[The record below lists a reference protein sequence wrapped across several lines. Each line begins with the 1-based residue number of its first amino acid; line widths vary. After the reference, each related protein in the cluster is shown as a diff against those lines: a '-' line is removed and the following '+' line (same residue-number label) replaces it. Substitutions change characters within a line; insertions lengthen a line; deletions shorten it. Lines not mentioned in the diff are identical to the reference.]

1 MTDQTA
7 TPHAPGQ
14 AGASLLTTLKR
25 TEIFR
30 TLLVQPWTYLTGA
43 VLLAVLAGA
52 LLNSTGSP
60 WGVTTALTYWGAWA
74 WGLVGGDPHSWSYFA
89 DTSPAFNK
97 PGTNILNH
105 AGSVID
111 IGLIFGAFAATL
123 LASQFKIKTV
133 KSSRQVWGA
142 ILGGLLMGVGARM
155 SFGCNIGA
163 LFSGVPSMS
172 LHGWVFM
179 VFIFLGAI
187 IGSKLL
193 VTFFIGEARL
203 ATAAPAASMAPMAAQ
218 PAAPAAAGGIK
229 RIARVKVE
237 RKENVVQFPLGVAV
251 VVVLIAIGY
260 YYASAMKAPMLA
272 TFWGIGIALGFTLQ
286 RARFCFTAAMRDPC
300 LTGGT
305 NLTKA
310 VVVALAVSTVLV
322 SALQAGAYLKTGDL
336 GAAMKIG
343 LVSPVGLHTAV
354 GATIFGIGAV
364 ISGGC
369 ASGTLMRVG
378 EGFVQQWIALPFFC
392 IGSALGAVTWPLW
405 RGPLMVDMTS
415 SVYLPSVLGGFFPAL
430 VVQFALLLAVWLAA
444 DWWGKRDAAH

>member
-1 MTDQTA
+1 MTDHTA
-7 TPHAPGQ
+7 SPTPANPAWLSQ
-14 AGASLLTTLKR
+14 LKH
-25 TEIFR
+25 TDVFR
-30 TLLVQPWTYLTGA
+30 ALLVQPWTYLTGA

-52 LLNSTGSP
+52 LLNSTGSV

-97 PGTNILNH
+97 PGTNIINH

-123 LASQFKIKTV
+123 LASQFKIKNV

-187 IGSKLL
+187 LGSKLL
-193 VTFFIGEARL
+193 VTYFIGEAKL
-203 ATAAPAASMAPMAAQ
+203 STAAPAAQ
-218 PAAPAAAGGIK
+218 VAAPATAPAGGGIK
-229 RIARVKVE
+229 RIQRVKVE
-237 RKENVVQFPLGVAV
+237 KKENLIQFPLGVV
-251 VVVLIAIGY
+251 VVVALVAIGY
-260 YYASAMKAPMLA
+260 WYATSMKAPMLA
-272 TFWGIGIALGFTLQ
+272 AFWGIGIALGFTLQ

-322 SALQAGAYLKTGDL
+322 SALQAGVYMKTGDL
-336 GAAMKIG
+336 GAAAKIG
-343 LVSPVGLHTAV
+343 LVSPVGVHTAV
-354 GATIFGIGAV
+354 GALIFGIGAV

-415 SVYLPSVLGGFFPAL
+415 AIYLPSLFGGFFPAL
-430 VVQFALLLAVWLAA
+430 VVQFVALFAVWLLA
-444 DWWGKRDAAH
+444 DWWGKRRARA

>member
-1 MTDQTA
+1 MTDHTA
-7 TPHAPGQ
+7 SPVSAPPG
-14 AGASLLTTLKR
+14 LLSALKQSD
-25 TEIFR
+25 TFR
-30 TLLVQPWTYLTGA
+30 VLLVQPWTYLTGA

-52 LLNSTGSP
+52 LMNATGSP

-74 WGLVGGDPHSWSYFA
+74 WGIVGGDPHSWSYFA

-97 PGTNILNH
+97 AGVNILNH

-111 IGLIFGAFAATL
+111 IGLIFGAFLATL
-123 LASQFKIKTV
+123 LASQFKIKHI

-142 ILGGLLMGVGARM
+142 VLGGLLMGVGARM

-179 VFIFLGAI
+179 VFIFLGAM

-193 VTFFIGEARL
+193 VAYFIG
-203 ATAAPAASMAPMAAQ
+203 APAISTGGPMPAAQ
-218 PAAPAAAGGIK
+218 AAAPAAAAPAAGGGIK
-229 RIARVKVE
+229 RIQRTRVVK
-237 RKENVVQFPLGVAV
+237 KENTVQFPLGIALLVVLTVIGYVYAV
-251 VVVLIAIGY
+251 VLK
-260 YYASAMKAPMLA
+260 SPMLA
-272 TFWGIGIALGFTLQ
+272 VFWTIGIGLGFTLQ
-286 RARFCFTAAMRDPC
+286 RSRFCFTAAMRDPV

-310 VVVALAVSTVLV
+310 VVVALAVSTLLV
-322 SALQAGAYLKTGDL
+322 SALQLAAYLKTGNF
-336 GAAMKIG
+336 AAAAKIG
-343 LVSPVGLHTAV
+343 LVSPVGVHTAV
-354 GATIFGIGAV
+354 GALMFGIGAV

-392 IGSALGAVTWPLW
+392 IGGALGAVTWPLW
-405 RGPLMVDMTS
+405 RGPLLVDMS
-415 SVYLPSVLGGFFPAL
+415 SAVYLPDALGGFFPAL
-430 VVQFALLLAVWLAA
+430 VVQFVLLFAVWYAA
-444 DWWGKRDAAH
+444 DWWGKRAHG